1 MTAFLSR
8 LRIAGF
14 KSFAEPVSLDILPGL
29 TGIVGPNGCG
39 KSNVVEALRWAM
51 GETSARSLRGGEMDD
66 VIFAGTTA
74 RASRNLAEV
83 TITLDGALPAPFEAE
98 PELQVTR
105 RIERGAGSTFRIN
118 GREHRARDVQT
129 LYADLASGA
138 RSSGMVSQGRVSTL
152 VNARPEER
160 RQVIEEAAGIT
171 GLHARRHEA
180 ELKLRA
186 AEANLAR
193 TEDLRTQ
200 LDAAQEAMR
209 KQARQAARY
218 RTISG
223 LIRSAEA
230 EHLAV
235 KLAAARAQE
244 AAAEAGCTT
253 AAQAAA
259 DAAEEAATSAAAL
272 AEAEAA
278 LPVPRE
284 AAAQAARSLERRR
297 VEAERLAEEADR
309 AAREAAAA
317 EARLLELQADLDAAV
332 HAQADAAASVERL
345 TEESARL
352 AEVLERLPGLIEAAH
367 GTCSEHATLADD
379 AQKTLYDAT
388 QAAQAAS
395 LATAKA
401 QSAQAQA
408 LSRADALRD
417 QHAAAGLDHAEGQRH
432 LVSPDRLAEAAHAVV
447 KAEADLADARATLE
461 QAEAS
466 RAASAARHAE
476 TRAQAERAAMLRR
489 DAEQAW
495 READARVR
503 RLGQSRTA
511 SRSALETLLQQ
522 RPAED
527 HLARLRASAA
537 SAAVA
542 LEACE
547 TGLQARERETSVV
560 QEKEAAAV
568 RREADLRAAHDRA
581 SAVLA
586 QASARVERL
595 RAEYAAA
602 HAAFAEATR
611 TIPAADA
618 LNQAAQ
624 GLQRATEAQAACEA
638 ASVAH
643 QAGSQHAAESLA
655 RHDRASAQAS
665 AEVARL
671 RAEVAGLS
679 DAIGPATIAH
689 PHEID
694 PATIGLAGPSFA
706 KSSEIDPS
714 TIGLPGPSANG
725 TAPAEDGAGPA
736 TATTPAATA
745 GLLDALRVPDGLD
758 AAVGVAIGD
767 AAGATLHPAEY
778 RFWRDLPVLPAPE
791 LPSGCV
797 ALATLVQA
805 PPALARLLG
814 YVALLPDGAAGDAIQ
829 PALAPGVLAVS
840 REGGSWRWD
849 GHVTRP
855 GAPNA
860 ATSRLRQQRRL
871 GAALSALAEVEQA
884 ARDQEAYRHA
894 AYSEADEA
902 AALLSSTRQARA
914 AAEAALRQAQATQD
928 EILRVA
934 AQAEA
939 QCEALRVI
947 VLRLRAELDEAE
959 REAGLAGEA
968 ARGLDDPAQAEATR
982 VELASRAI
990 ASLAAVRRARDD
1002 REAAR
1007 ATLSAAQAAAQGA
1020 AIDTADIE
1028 ARIAAAAPALANLDA
1043 EHDAAAA
1050 RLAEAGT
1057 SLASQPD
1064 PTALAEVSSAA
1075 ELQEA
1080 ADRDAE
1086 ARARTRRL
1094 ACEAALDAA
1103 RAAESHLRTA
1113 ERDASSRLSTLTTL
1127 LARTG
1132 AEFGHAEA
1140 DLADAQAALANLPD
1154 QAALAQAAQSARQR
1168 AEATTASLHHQH
1180 AHLAGLQASQER
1192 AGVAA
1197 ETAFAD
1203 LAAWKARHRD
1213 AKSRAASLAERRT
1226 VARQAWCAASG
1237 SPGGLAAR
1245 AEQSAAALADAE
1257 AANRTAD
1264 AELHTAEQRLRA
1276 LAVAQRDADQRLSA
1290 CREGLVR
1297 TEAARHAAR
1306 AGVQAVLA
1314 RAAERLGDGWTL
1326 PDANDTSDAAEERA
1340 RRRFERLTRE
1350 RDEMGPVNL
1359 RAELELAELDER
1371 LTTLDRDRDE
1381 LGTAVAKLRGAIGHL
1396 NREGRERLQAVF
1408 TQVDAHFR
1416 TLFTRM
1422 MGGGRAH
1429 LALTGSDDPLLA
1441 GLEIYAEP
1449 PGKKLSSL
1457 ALLSGGEQALTA
1469 LSLIFA
1475 VFRCTP
1481 APISVL
1487 DEVDAPLDDANVE
1500 RFCTLL
1506 DDVVRDT
1513 GTRFLVVTHHQ
1524 LTMSRMDRLF
1534 GVTMQERGVSRLL
1547 SVDLRRAVAMV
1558 EPALQA
1564 AE

>member
-160 RQVIEEAAGIT
+160 RQVLEEAAGIT

-218 RTISG
+218 RDISG

-235 KLAAARAQE
+235 RLAAARAQE
-244 AAAEAGCTT
+244 AAAEAGCVQ

-278 LPVPRE
+278 LPIPRE
-284 AAAQAARSLERRR
+284 AATQAARSLERRR
-297 VEAERLAEEADR
+297 IEAERLAEEADR
-309 AAREAAAA
+309 AAREEAAA
-317 EARLLELQADLDAAV
+317 EVRLLELQTDLDAAV
-332 HAQADAAASVERL
+332 RAQADSAASVERL

-352 AEVLERLPGLIEAAH
+352 AEVLAALPGTIEAAH
-367 GTCSEHATLADD
+367 GACSGHATVADA
-379 AQKTLYDAT
+379 AQKTLHDAT

-395 LATAKA
+395 LASARA
-401 QSAQAQA
+401 QSAYAQA

-417 QHAAAGLDHAEGQRH
+417 QHAAAELDHAEGQRH
-432 LVSPDRLAEAAHAVV
+432 LVSPDRLAEAAHATTR
-447 KAEADLADARATLE
+447 AEAGLTDARAMLE

-495 READARVR
+495 REAAARVR
-503 RLGQSRTA
+503 RLELSRTS
-511 SRSALETLLQQ
+511 SRSALDALLEQ
-522 RPAED
+522 RPTENQ
-527 HLARLRASAA
+527 LARLRESAA
-537 SAAVA
+537 NAAVSLEVCESA
-542 LEACE
+542 LQESE
-547 TGLQARERETSVV
+547 RARAAV
-560 QEKEAAAV
+560 QEQEA
-568 RREADLRAAHDRA
+568 EATRQEVDLRAAHARA
-581 SAVLA
+581 LAALA
-586 QASARVERL
+586 QTSARVERL
-595 RAEYAAA
+595 QSEHAAA
-602 HAAFAEATR
+602 HAAFAEAER
-611 TIPAADA
+611 TIPAADV
-618 LNQAAQ
+618 LNQAEQ
-624 GLQRATEAQAACEA
+624 GLQRAAEVQAACEA
-638 ASVAH
+638 ALAAH
-643 QAGSQHAAESLA
+643 QASSQRAGESLA
-655 RHDRASAQAS
+655 KHDRASAQAS
-665 AEVARL
+665 AEAARL
-671 RAEVAGLS
+671 RAELAGLT
-679 DAIGPATIAH
+679 DALGPAPIARSC
-689 PHEID
+689 EID
-694 PATIGLAGPSFA
+694 TARIGSPDPSAAGTATAADAAGAAATI
-706 KSSEIDPS
+706 
-714 TIGLPGPSANG
+714 
-725 TAPAEDGAGPA
+725 
-736 TATTPAATA
+736 TPADTA
-745 GLLDALRVPDGLD
+745 GLLDALHVPDGLD

-767 AAGATLHPAEY
+767 SAGATLDPAEY

-797 ALATLVQA
+797 ALATMVEA
-805 PPALARLLG
+805 PPALARLLA
-814 YVALLPDGAAGDAIQ
+814 YVALLPDGADGDPIQ
-829 PALAPGVLAVS
+829 PALAPGMLAVS

-871 GAALSALAEVEQA
+871 GEARLALAEAAQA
-884 ARDQEAYRHA
+884 ARDQEAGRNA
-894 AYSEADEA
+894 ACTEADEA
-902 AALLSSTRQARA
+902 AALLSAAREARA
-914 AAEAALRQAQATQD
+914 SAEAALRHAQATQD
-928 EILRVA
+928 DLRRAA

-939 QCEALRVI
+939 QCVALRAI
-947 VLRLRAELDEAE
+947 VLRLRNELAEAE
-959 REAGLAGEA
+959 RESGLADA
-968 ARGLDDPAQAEATR
+968 AFRGLDDPAQAQATR
-982 VELASRAI
+982 DELTARAV
-990 ASLAAVRRARDD
+990 ASLAAVRCARDD

-1007 ATLSAAQAAAQGA
+1007 GALTAAQAALQRA
-1020 AIDTADIE
+1020 AIDAADAE
-1028 ARIAAAAPALANLDA
+1028 ARIAAAAPALADLDA
-1043 EHDAAAA
+1043 EYDAAAA
-1050 RLAEAGT
+1050 RTAEAAT
-1057 SLASQPD
+1057 HLDSLPD
-1064 PTALAEVSSAA
+1064 SVALAEMSRVA
-1075 ELQEA
+1075 ELQES
-1080 ADRDAE
+1080 ADRDGE
-1086 ARARTRRL
+1086 TQARTRRQDR
-1094 ACEAALDAA
+1094 ESALDAA
-1103 RAAESHLRTA
+1103 RAAQTHLRTA
-1113 ERDASSRLSTLTTL
+1113 ERDAAGRLSTLATL
-1127 LARTG
+1127 LARTE
-1132 AEFGHAEA
+1132 AELGHAEA
-1140 DLADAQAALANLPD
+1140 DLAGAQAALADLPD
-1154 QAALAQAAQSARQR
+1154 EAALVQAAQSARQR
-1168 AEATTASLHHQH
+1168 AEAAVDTLRHQQN
-1180 AHLAGLQASQER
+1180 HLAGLQASRER
-1192 AGVAA
+1192 TGVAA
-1197 ETAFAD
+1197 ETAAAE
-1203 LAAWKARHRD
+1203 LAAWTARHHD
-1213 AKSRAASLAERRT
+1213 ATGRATALAERCT
-1226 VARQAWCAASG
+1226 AARQAWRAASG
-1237 SPGGLAAR
+1237 SPGDLAAR
-1245 AEQSAAALADAE
+1245 AELSAATLAAAE

-1264 AELHTAEQRLRA
+1264 AALHTAEQRLRA

-1290 CREGLVR
+1290 CRESLVR
-1297 TEAARHAAR
+1297 GEAANDAAR

-1314 RAAERLGDGWTL
+1314 RAAERLGDGWSL
-1326 PDANDTSDAAEERA
+1326 PDAPDTSDAAEERA

-1381 LGTAVAKLRGAIGHL
+1381 LGTAIAKLRGAIGHL

-1487 DEVDAPLDDANVE
+1487 DEVDAPLDDVNVE

>member
-1 MTAFLSR
+1 MTVFLSR

-160 RQVIEEAAGIT
+160 RQVLEEAAGIT

-200 LDAAQEAMR
+200 LEAAQEAMR

-218 RTISG
+218 RNISG
-223 LIRSAEA
+223 LIRAAEA

-235 KLAAARAQE
+235 RLAAARAQE
-244 AAAEAGCTT
+244 AAAAAGCTI

-278 LPVPRE
+278 LPTPRE
-284 AAAQAARSLERRR
+284 AAAQAARTLERRR
-297 VEAERLAEEADR
+297 IEAEGLAEEAGR

-332 HAQADAAASVERL
+332 GTQADAAASVERL

-352 AEVLERLPGLIEAAH
+352 AEVLAALPDAIEAAR
-367 GTCSEHATLADD
+367 GACSDHAAVADA
-379 AQKTLYDAT
+379 AQKTLHDAT

-395 LATAKA
+395 LAAAKA
-401 QSAQAQA
+401 QSAFAQA

-417 QHAAAGLDHAEGQRH
+417 QHAASGLDHAEGQRH
-432 LVSPDRLAEAAHAVV
+432 LVSHDRLAVAARALTQ
-447 KAEADLADARATLE
+447 AEAELTDARAMLE
-461 QAEAS
+461 RAEAS

-476 TRAQAERAAMLRR
+476 ARAQAERAAMLRR

-503 RLGQSRTA
+503 RLDQSRTA
-511 SRSALETLLQQ
+511 SRSTLETLLEQ

-527 HLARLRASAA
+527 HLARLREGAA
-537 SAAVA
+537 SAAVV

-547 TGLQARERETSVV
+547 TALPARERETSVL

-568 RREADLRAAHDRA
+568 RREADLRAAQNRA

-586 QASARVERL
+586 QAAARVERL
-595 RAEYAAA
+595 RAEHAAA
-602 HAAFAEATR
+602 HAAFADAER

-624 GLQRATEAQAACEA
+624 GLQRATEVHAACETA
-638 ASVAH
+638 LEANQVSF
-643 QAGSQHAAESLA
+643 QHAAESLA
-655 RHDRASAQAS
+655 EQDRASAQAS

-671 RAEVAGLS
+671 RAEVAGLT
-679 DAIGPATIAH
+679 DAIGTAPTALS
-689 PHEID
+689 HEID
-694 PATIGLAGPSFA
+694 PAAIGLTGPSIA
-706 KSSEIDPS
+706 RSSEIDPS
-714 TIGLPGPSANG
+714 TIGLPGPSADG
-725 TAPAEDGAGPA
+725 TAPAQLGAGPA
-736 TATTPAATA
+736 TATTPAAIA
-745 GLLDALRVPDGLD
+745 GLLDVLRMPDGLD

-767 AAGATLHPAEY
+767 AAGATLDPAEY

-805 PPALARLLG
+805 PPALARLLA
-814 YVALLPDGAAGDAIQ
+814 YVALLPDGAEGDAIQ

-840 REGGSWRWD
+840 RKGGSWRWD

-871 GAALSALAEVEQA
+871 GEAMSALAEVEQA
-884 ARDQEAYRHA
+884 ARDQEAGRA
-894 AYSEADEA
+894 AARTDADEA
-902 AALLSSTRQARA
+902 AVFLSSARQARA

-928 EILRVA
+928 NLLRSA
-934 AQAEA
+934 GQAKA
-939 QCEALRVI
+939 QCEALRAT

-959 REAGLAGEA
+959 RDAGLADEA
-968 ARGLDDPAQAEATR
+968 ARDLDDPAQAEATR
-982 VELASRAI
+982 VELASRAA
-990 ASLAAVRRARDD
+990 ASLAAAQCARDD

-1007 ATLSAAQAAAQGA
+1007 VTLAAAQAAAQHA
-1020 AIDTADIE
+1020 AIDAADVE
-1028 ARIAAAAPALANLDA
+1028 ARIAAAAPALADLDA
-1043 EHDAAAA
+1043 EHETAAA
-1050 RLAEAGT
+1050 RLAQAGT
-1057 SLASQPD
+1057 YLASLPD
-1064 PTALAEVSSAA
+1064 PAELAEVSRAA

-1080 ADRDAE
+1080 THRDGE
-1086 ARARTRRL
+1086 TRARARRQAGET
-1094 ACEAALDAA
+1094 ALDAA

-1113 ERDASSRLSTLTTL
+1113 ARDASSRLSTLATL

-1132 AEFGHAEA
+1132 ADFGHAEA

-1154 QAALAQAAQSARQR
+1154 EAALAQAAQSARRR
-1168 AEATTASLHHQH
+1168 AEAAVHALHEAHV
-1180 AHLAGLQASQER
+1180 HLAGLQASQER

-1203 LAAWKARHRD
+1203 LVAWTARHHD
-1213 AKSRAASLAERRT
+1213 ATSRAASLTDRRT
-1226 VARQAWCAASG
+1226 AARQAWQAASG
-1237 SPGGLAAR
+1237 SPGDLAAR
-1245 AEQSAAALADAE
+1245 AEQSAAALAAAE

-1264 AELHTAEQRLRA
+1264 AELHAAEQRLRA

-1297 TEAARHAAR
+1297 TEAASEAAR
-1306 AGVQAVLA
+1306 AGVHAVLA

-1326 PDANDTSDAAEERA
+1326 PDANDISDAAEERA

-1381 LGTAVAKLRGAIGHL
+1381 LGTAIAKLRGAIGHL

>member
-1 MTAFLSR
+1 MTARLSR

-14 KSFAEPVSLDILPGL
+14 KSFAEPVSLDVLPGL

-51 GETSARSLRGGEMDD
+51 GETSARSLRSGEMDD

-160 RQVIEEAAGIT
+160 RQVLEEAAGIT

-200 LDAAQEAMR
+200 LDAAQAAMR

-218 RTISG
+218 RNISG

-235 KLAAARAQE
+235 RLAAAQAQAS
-244 AAAEAGCTT
+244 AAAAGCAQ

-259 DAAEEAATSAAAL
+259 AAAEEAATTAAAL

-284 AAAQAARSLERRR
+284 AAAQAARGLERRR
-297 VEAERLAEEADR
+297 IEAERLAEEAGR
-309 AAREAAAA
+309 AAREQAAA

-345 TEESARL
+345 TAESARL
-352 AEVLERLPGLIEAAH
+352 AEVLAALPGAVEAAR
-367 GTCSEHATLADD
+367 GACSEHATVADA
-379 AQKTLYDAT
+379 AQQALHDAT
-388 QAAQAAS
+388 QAVQAAS
-395 LATAKA
+395 LAAAKA
-401 QSAQAQA
+401 QSAHAQA
-408 LSRADALRD
+408 LSRTEALRR
-417 QHAAAGLDHAEGQRH
+417 QHATAGLDHAEGQRR
-432 LVSPDRLAEAAHAVV
+432 LVSPDRLGEAARAATQ
-447 KAEADLADARATLE
+447 AEADLAEARALLE

-466 RAASAARHAE
+466 RATAAARHAE
-476 TRAQAERAAMLRR
+476 ARAQAERAAMLRR
-489 DAEQAW
+489 DAEQGSC
-495 READARVR
+495 EAEARVR
-503 RLGQSRTA
+503 RLDQSRTA
-511 SRSALETLLQQ
+511 SRSALDTLLQQ
-522 RPAED
+522 RPAESQ
-527 HLARLRASAA
+527 LALLRESAA
-537 SAAVA
+537 RAAVA

-547 TGLQARERETSVV
+547 TALQERERETSVA
-560 QEKEAAAV
+560 QEKQAAAV
-568 RREADLRAAHDRA
+568 RREADLRAALDRA
-581 SAVLA
+581 VAALA
-586 QASARVERL
+586 QASARAERL
-595 RAEYAAA
+595 HAEHGAA
-602 HAAFAEATR
+602 HADFAQAER
-611 TIPAADA
+611 RIPAADA
-618 LNQAAQ
+618 LTRAGQ
-624 GLQRATEAQAACEA
+624 GLQRATEVQAACEA
-638 ASVAH
+638 ALVAH
-643 QAGSQHAAESLA
+643 QVSFQNAADSLA
-655 RHDRASAQAS
+655 KHDRASAQAG

-679 DAIGPATIAH
+679 DAIGPAPIAP

-694 PATIGLAGPSFA
+694 PATIGL
-706 KSSEIDPS
+706 
-714 TIGLPGPSANG
+714 PGASAAS
-725 TAPAEDGAGPA
+725 TAPAADAA
-736 TATTPAATA
+736 NPAATSTPMDTA

-767 AAGATLHPAEY
+767 SAAATLHPAGY
-778 RFWRDLPVLPAPE
+778 SFWRDLPMLPAPE

-797 ALATLVQA
+797 ALATLVDA

-814 YVALLPDGAAGDAIQ
+814 YVALVPDGAAGDAIQ

-871 GAALSALAEVEQA
+871 GAAMSALADMEQA
-884 ARDQEAYRHA
+884 VRDQDARRNA
-894 AYSEADEA
+894 ARTVADEA
-902 AALLSSTRQARA
+902 AAHLASARQART

-928 EILRVA
+928 DLLRA
-934 AQAEA
+934 AAHAEA
-939 QCEALRVI
+939 QCEALRATM
-947 VLRLRAELDEAE
+947 LRLRAELDAAE
-959 REAGLAGEA
+959 RETGLADEA
-968 ARGLDDPAQAEATR
+968 VRGLDDPAQAEATR
-982 VELASRAI
+982 VELASRAA
-990 ASLAAVRRARDD
+990 ASLAAVQHARDG

-1007 ATLSAAQAAAQGA
+1007 ATLAAAQAAAQREANGA
-1020 AIDTADIE
+1020 ADVE
-1028 ARIAAAAPALANLDA
+1028 ARIAAAAPASADLDA
-1043 EHDAAAA
+1043 EYDAAAA
-1050 RLAEAGT
+1050 RLAEAAT
-1057 SLASQPD
+1057 YLASLPD
-1064 PTALAEVSSAA
+1064 PAALAEVSSAA
-1075 ELQEA
+1075 DTQERA
-1080 ADRDAE
+1080 HRDGE
-1086 ARARTRRL
+1086 TRARARRQ

-1103 RAAESHLRTA
+1103 RAAESHLRAA
-1113 ERDASSRLSTLTTL
+1113 ERDAASRLYTLAAL
-1127 LARTG
+1127 LARTE
-1132 AEFGHAEA
+1132 ADLGHADA
-1140 DLADAQAALANLPD
+1140 ALADAQAALANQPD
-1154 QAALAQAAQSARQR
+1154 EAALAQAAQAARLR
-1168 AEATTASLHHQH
+1168 AEAAVDALHHQRI
-1180 AHLAGLQASQER
+1180 HLAGLQANQER

-1197 ETAFAD
+1197 QTASAD
-1203 LAAWKARHRD
+1203 LAAWTARHHD
-1213 AKSRAASLAERRT
+1213 AAGRAASLADRCT
-1226 VARQAWCAASG
+1226 AARQAWQAASG
-1237 SPGGLAAR
+1237 SPGDLAAR
-1245 AEQSAAALADAE
+1245 AERSAAALATAE
-1257 AANRTAD
+1257 AANRAAD
-1264 AELHTAEQRLRA
+1264 AELHTAEQRLRT
-1276 LAVAQRDADQRLSA
+1276 LAVAQRDADQRLSS
-1290 CREGLVR
+1290 CRESLVR
-1297 TEAARHAAR
+1297 SEAASEAAR

-1314 RAAERLGDGWTL
+1314 RAAERLGDGWSL
-1326 PDANDTSDAAEERA
+1326 PEADDTSDAAEERA

-1371 LTTLDRDRDE
+1371 LTTLDRERDE
-1381 LGTAVAKLRGAIGHL
+1381 LGTAIAKLRGAIGHL

-1500 RFCTLL
+1500 RFCSLL